1 MSNTEQNQIAFDMGR
16 LAAWRG
22 TAHVLPDFPPNGEL
36 IIEWQKGV
44 AVECER
50 MRQDAARIP
59 LIFGRIP

>member
-1 MSNTEQNQIAFDMGR
+1 MSNNEQNQIAFDMGR

-22 TAHVLPDFPPNGEL
+22 MAHRLPDFPPNGEL

-50 MRQDAARIP
+50 MRDEAAKIP
-59 LIFGRIP
+59 LVFKDEV